1 MTYFVEKRNINRW
14 FKNGIHSLLR
24 PADAKW
30 SADIIWALIV
40 SSVQMLVLIAKVW
53 EIFHV
58 LFSSVL
64 SLLLDITSFECYRH
78 SCVVSCKSNTKFANC
93 LPRVVSTAVE
103 WAHILANAIRGDRSR
118 VTSCLGPLCC
128 TELCI
133 IMTLFFLVSTF
144 SRYCIPSAFM
154 HLAFSL

>member
-118 VTSCLGPLCC
+118 VTLVVWVHCVVQSCVLLWRYFFLCQLSHAIVFPQR
-128 TELCI
+128 LCI
-133 IMTLFFLVSTF
+133 
-144 SRYCIPSAFM
+144 
-154 HLAFSL
+154 